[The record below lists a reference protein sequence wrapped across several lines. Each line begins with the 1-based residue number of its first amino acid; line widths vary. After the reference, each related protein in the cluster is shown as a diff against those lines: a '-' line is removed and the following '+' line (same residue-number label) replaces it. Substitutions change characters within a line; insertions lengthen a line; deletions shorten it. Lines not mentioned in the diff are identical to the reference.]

1 MYLSDRQSSEILIQA
16 IARLACHPCEINIY
30 TALKLHQT
38 FIPEFTRNYRIV
50 LKIMLTKCLTQFK
63 ALNISLE
70 TTAVYSQEYPITVS
84 MFGIGQVSRLND
96 RGLHVN

>member
-1 MYLSDRQSSEILIQA
+1 
-16 IARLACHPCEINIY
+16 
-30 TALKLHQT
+30 
-38 FIPEFTRNYRIV
+38 
-50 LKIMLTKCLTQFK
+50 MLTKCLTQFK

-96 RGLHVN
+96 RGIHVN